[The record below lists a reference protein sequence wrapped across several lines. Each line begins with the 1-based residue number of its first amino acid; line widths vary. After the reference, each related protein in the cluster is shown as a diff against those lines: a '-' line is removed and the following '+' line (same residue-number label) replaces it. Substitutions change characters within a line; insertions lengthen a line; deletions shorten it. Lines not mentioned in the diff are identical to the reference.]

1 MLYKKNSAFSLSDEL
16 FKNPTCEYR
25 GTPFWAWNSE
35 LKLDELERQI
45 DIFKKMGLGGFHMHV
60 RTGMSTTYLSDEFM
74 GLVKGCVEKA
84 KKEEMLAWLYD
95 EDRWPSGAAG
105 GFVTKEE
112 QYRARCLLFTP
123 EPCELEAPDVADVID
138 SCAEGGRNGK
148 GYLIACYDVV
158 LDSEGYLAEYRKID
172 ENEEAKGTKWY
183 AYLKIHAPSPWY
195 NGQTYVNTLD
205 KKSIERFIE
214 VTHERYKEVIGDDF
228 DGAVP
233 AIFTDEPQ
241 FTRKKVMENST
252 DKKDVIMPWT
262 DSLPESY
269 KAQYGED
276 ILAFLPEI
284 FWELPDEK
292 ISSTRYHYH
301 DHICELFTGAFADT
315 CGEWCSKNNIALT
328 GHMMEE
334 PTLNSQCA
342 ALGEAMR
349 SYRGFGIPGIDMLC
363 ANFEFTTAKQAQSA
377 VHQFGREGMLSE
389 LYGVTGWDYDFR
401 GYKLHGDWQAC
412 LGVTVRVPHL
422 SWVAMGGE
430 AKRDYPASI
439 HYQSPWHGEFSYVEN
454 HFARVNSAMTRGKP
468 VIKVGVIHPIESF
481 WLHWGPND
489 KTSLERN
496 CMDEKFRNLTEW
508 LLKGS
513 IDFNFISE
521 SLLPSLCEKGSA
533 PLKVGCMEY
542 DAVIVPDCESLRAST
557 VERLEGFLKAGGK
570 LIFMGS
576 APTVSDGKL
585 SDIGKKLYEKATVI
599 SYDRAELLNILE
611 PERTVTLRY
620 QNGRLTNSFIYQL
633 RQDNDCKWLFIS
645 RCCEPYNKCVVERN
659 DLRISVKGEY
669 YPKVYDTIS
678 GEIFDVPC
686 EYINGCTVIPY
697 TLYDYDSLLLKL
709 CENAKSEFCACAG
722 DAAPEKEVRL
732 PDYVPYTLSERN
744 VLLLDMAEF
753 AVDGGEFSSEEEILR
768 LDNICRKQVGIVPR
782 GGQIV
787 QPWVIEK
794 EVPTHKINLR
804 FTINS
809 EIEYSGAEL
818 AAEDM
823 ETLEIVFNGVPVEN
837 KVTGWY
843 TDKDI
848 KTAALPDIRK
858 GENILEITLPL
869 GTRTNTEWFYILG
882 NFGVKVEGR
891 NKKIIPLPEKLAFGS
906 IINQGLPFF
915 GGNVTYHLEAE
926 SAGDIFVEAT
936 NYKGTLISVAVDG
949 AEQGKIVYPPY
960 TLLTR
965 GLDAGSHKIDIT
977 LFGNRYNAF
986 GPVHLCNDKESWH
999 GPGAWRSSGCQWC
1012 YEYVLRTI
1020 GILNAPIIKV
1030 K

>member
-1 MLYKKNSAFSLSDEL
+1 MLYKKNSVPVLSEEL

-60 RTGMSTTYLSDEFM
+60 RTGMSTPYLTEEFM
-74 GLVKGCVEKA
+74 DLVKGCVKKA

-105 GFVTKEE
+105 GIVTKDEK
-112 QYRARCLLFTP
+112 YRARCLLFTP
-123 EPCELEAPDVADVID
+123 NPCSLDDIGEADVID
-138 SCAEGGRNGK
+138 ACAEGGRNGR
-148 GYLIACYDVV
+148 GHLISCYDVC
-158 LDSEGYLAEYRKID
+158 LDSNGYLASYKRIG

-183 AYLKIHAPSPWY
+183 AYLKIHASSCWY
-195 NGQTYVNTLD
+195 NGQSYVNTLD

-214 VTHERYKEVIGDDF
+214 VTHEKYKEAVGDEF
-228 DGAVP
+228 DETVP

-241 FTRKKVMENST
+241 FTRKKVMGNST
-252 DKKDVIMPWT
+252 DLDDIIMPWT
-262 DSLPESY
+262 DSLPDSY

-276 ILAFLPEI
+276 ILASLPEL
-284 FWELPDEK
+284 FWELPDK
-292 ISSTRYHYH
+292 QISSTRYHYH
-301 DHICELFTGAFADT
+301 DHICELFTQAFADT
-315 CGEWCSKNNIALT
+315 CGDWCKKNNIALT

-334 PTLNSQCA
+334 PTLHSQCA

-363 ANFEFTTAKQAQSA
+363 ARFEFTTAKQAQSA

-439 HYQSPWHGEFSYVEN
+439 HYQSPWYGEFSYLED
-454 HFARVNSAMTRGKP
+454 HFARVNTAMTRGKP
-468 VIKVGVIHPIESF
+468 VVRVGVIHPIESF

-489 KTSLERN
+489 KTQLERSYMN
-496 CMDEKFRNLTEW
+496 EKFENLTSW

-542 DAVIVPDCESLRAST
+542 DAIVVPDCESLRATT
-557 VERLEGFLKAGGK
+557 VERLEAFLNAGGK

-576 APTVSDGKL
+576 APTVSDGVF
-585 SDIGKKLYEKATVI
+585 SDIGKKLYEKAKVI
-599 SYDRAELLNILE
+599 SYDRAELLNALE
-611 PERTVTLRY
+611 SERSVTIRNADGSLS
-620 QNGRLTNSFIYQL
+620 NGFIYQL
-633 RQDNDCKWLFIS
+633 RQDTDCKWLFIS
-645 RCCEPYNKCVVERN
+645 RCEEPYNKCIIREHH
-659 DLRISVKGEY
+659 LRITIKGEY
-669 YPKVYDTIS
+669 LPQVYDTIS
-678 GEIFDVPC
+678 GEIYDIPC
-686 EYINGCTVIPY
+686 EYINGNTVVAK
-697 TLYDYDSLLLKL
+697 TLYDYDSLLLKF
-709 CENAKSEFCACAG
+709 CEGRKAEKTAEAEKALPSE
-722 DAAPEKEVRL
+722 VISL
-732 PDYVPYTLSERN
+732 PDYVPFTLSERN
-744 VLLLDMAEF
+744 VLLLDTAEF
-753 AVDGGEFSSEEEILR
+753 SLDGGEFRAEEEILR
-768 LDNICRKQVGIVPR
+768 LDNICREAVGYSER
-782 GGQIV
+782 GGHVI
-787 QPWVIEK
+787 QPWCLDEEI
-794 EVPTHKINLR
+794 PSHKITLR
-804 FTINS
+804 FRINS
-809 EIEYSGAEL
+809 DIDYYGAEL

-823 ETLEIVFNGVPVEN
+823 ETLAIRFNGKEVSS

-848 KTAALPDIRK
+848 KTAALPEIRK
-858 GENILEITLPL
+858 GENILEIDVPF
-869 GTRTNTEWFYILG
+869 GTRTNTEWCYILG
-882 NFGVKVEGR
+882 SFGVEVNGR
-891 NKKIIPLPEKLAFGS
+891 NKKLIALPEKLAFGS
-906 IINQGLPFF
+906 ILNQGLPFY
-915 GGNVTYHLEAE
+915 GGNITYHLEAE
-926 SAGDIFVEAT
+926 SDGALQIEAT
-936 NYKGTLISVAVDG
+936 NYKGTLISVAIDG
-949 AEQGKIVYPPY
+949 EEKGKIVYPPY
-960 TLLTR
+960 VLLAD
-965 GLDAGSHKIDIT
+965 GLKPGSHKIDIT

-999 GPGAWRSSGCQWC
+999 GPGAWRSSGCAWC
-1012 YEYVLRTI
+1012 YEYVLRTV
-1020 GILNAPIIKV
+1020 GILNSPIIK

>member
-1 MLYKKNSAFSLSDEL
+1 MLYKKNSAPVLSEEL
-16 FKNPTCEYR
+16 FRNPTCEYR

-60 RTGMSTTYLSDEFM
+60 RTGMSTPYLTEEFM
-74 GLVKGCVEKA
+74 DLVKGCVKKA

-105 GFVTKEE
+105 GIVTKDEK
-112 QYRARCLLFTP
+112 YRARCLLFTP
-123 EPCELEAPDVADVID
+123 NPCSLDDIGEADVID
-138 SCAEGGRNGK
+138 ACAEGGRNGR
-148 GYLIACYDVV
+148 GHLISCYDVC
-158 LDSEGYLAEYRKID
+158 LDSNGYLASYKRIG

-183 AYLKIHAPSPWY
+183 AYLKIHASSCWY
-195 NGQTYVNTLD
+195 NGQSYVNTLD

-214 VTHERYKEVIGDDF
+214 VTHEKYKEAVGDEF
-228 DGAVP
+228 DETVP

-241 FTRKKVMENST
+241 FTRKKVMGNST
-252 DKKDVIMPWT
+252 DLDDIIMPWT
-262 DSLPESY
+262 DSLPDSY

-276 ILAFLPEI
+276 ILASLPEL
-284 FWELPDEK
+284 FWELPDK
-292 ISSTRYHYH
+292 QISSTRYHYH
-301 DHICELFTGAFADT
+301 DHICELFTQAFADT
-315 CGEWCSKNNIALT
+315 CGDWCKKNNIALT

-334 PTLNSQCA
+334 PTLHSQCA

-363 ANFEFTTAKQAQSA
+363 ARFEFTTAKQAQSA

-439 HYQSPWHGEFSYVEN
+439 HYQSPWYGEFSYLED
-454 HFARVNSAMTRGKP
+454 HFARVNTAMTRGKP
-468 VIKVGVIHPIESF
+468 IVKVGVIHPIESF

-489 KTSLERN
+489 KTQLERSYMN
-496 CMDEKFRNLTEW
+496 EKFENLTSW

-542 DAVIVPDCESLRAST
+542 DAIVVPDCESLRATT
-557 VERLEGFLKAGGK
+557 VERLEAFLNAGGK

-576 APTVSDGKL
+576 APTVSDGVF
-585 SDIGKKLYEKATVI
+585 SDIGKKLYEKAKVI
-599 SYDRAELLNILE
+599 SYDRAELLNALE
-611 PERTVTLRY
+611 SERSVTIRNADGSLSD
-620 QNGRLTNSFIYQL
+620 GFIYQL
-633 RQDNDCKWLFIS
+633 RQDTDCKWLFIS
-645 RCCEPYNKCVVERN
+645 RCEEPYNKCIIREHH
-659 DLRISVKGEY
+659 LRITIKGEY
-669 YPKVYDTIS
+669 MPQVYDTIS
-678 GEIFDVPC
+678 GEIYDIPC
-686 EYINGCTVIPY
+686 EYINGNTVVAK
-697 TLYDYDSLLLKL
+697 TLYDYDSLLLKF
-709 CENAKSEFCACAG
+709 CEGRKAEKTAEAEKALPSE
-722 DAAPEKEVRL
+722 VVSL
-732 PDYVPYTLSERN
+732 PDYVPFTLSERN
-744 VLLLDMAEF
+744 VLLLDTAEF
-753 AVDGGEFSSEEEILR
+753 SLDGGEFRAEEEILR
-768 LDNICRKQVGIVPR
+768 LDNICREAVGYSER
-782 GGQIV
+782 GGHVI
-787 QPWVIEK
+787 QPWCLDEEI
-794 EVPTHKINLR
+794 PSHKITLR
-804 FTINS
+804 FRINS
-809 EIEYSGAEL
+809 DIDYSGAEL

-823 ETLEIVFNGVPVEN
+823 ETLSIRFNGKEVSN

-848 KTAALPDIRK
+848 KTAALPEIRK
-858 GENILEITLPL
+858 GENILEIDVPF
-869 GTRTNTEWFYILG
+869 GTRTNTEWCYILG
-882 NFGVKVEGR
+882 NFGVEVNGR
-891 NKKIIPLPEKLAFGS
+891 NKKLIALPEKLAFGS
-906 IINQGLPFF
+906 ILNQGLPFY
-915 GGNVTYHLEAE
+915 GGNITYHLEAE
-926 SAGDIFVEAT
+926 SNGALQIEAT

-949 AEQGKIVYPPY
+949 AEKGKIVYPPY
-960 TLLTR
+960 VLLAD
-965 GLDAGSHKIDIT
+965 GLKPGSHKIDIT

-999 GPGAWRSSGCQWC
+999 GPGAWRSSGCAWC
-1012 YEYVLRTI
+1012 YEYVLRTV
-1020 GILNAPIIKV
+1020 GILNSPIIK

>member
-1 MLYKKNSAFSLSDEL
+1 MLYKKNSAPVLSDEL
-16 FKNPTCEYR
+16 FRNPTCEYR

-45 DIFKKMGLGGFHMHV
+45 DIFKEMGLGGFHMHV
-60 RTGMSTTYLSDEFM
+60 RTGMSTPYLNDEFM

-105 GFVTKEE
+105 GLVTKDEKH
-112 QYRARCLLFTP
+112 RARCLLFTT
-123 EPCELEAPDVADVID
+123 EPCSLEEADKADVID
-138 SCAEGGRNGK
+138 SRAEGGRSGK
-148 GYLIACYDVV
+148 GYLISCYDVK
-158 LDSEGYLAEYRKID
+158 LDKDGFLEEYKRIGEKDEAE
-172 ENEEAKGTKWY
+172 GTKWY

-195 NGQTYVNTLD
+195 NNQTYVDTLS
-205 KKSIERFIE
+205 KASIERFVE
-214 VTHERYKEVIGDDF
+214 LTHEKYKEAVGDEF
-228 DGAVP
+228 DNTVP

-241 FTRKKVMENST
+241 FTRKNTFGNST
-252 DKKDVIMPWT
+252 DKKDVVMPWT
-262 DSLPESY
+262 DSLPDSY

-276 ILAFLPEI
+276 ILASLPEI
-284 FWELPDEK
+284 FWELPDK
-292 ISSTRYHYH
+292 KVSSTRYHYH
-301 DHICELFTGAFADT
+301 DHICQLFTEAFADT
-315 CGEWCSKNNIALT
+315 CGDWCRENNIALT

-334 PTLNSQCA
+334 PTLHSQCA

-363 ANFEFTTAKQAQSA
+363 ARFEFTTAKQAQSA
-377 VHQFGREGMLSE
+377 VHQFGREAMLSE

-439 HYQSPWHGEFSYVEN
+439 HYQSPWYGEFSYIEN
-454 HFARVNSAMTRGKP
+454 HFARVNTAMTRGKP
-468 VIKVGVIHPIESF
+468 VVKVGVIHPIESF

-489 KTSLERN
+489 KTALERSYMN
-496 CMDEKFRNLTEW
+496 DKFENLTSW

-521 SLLPSLCEKGSA
+521 SLLPSLCEKGGA

-557 VERLEGFLKAGGK
+557 VERLEAFRKAGGK

-576 APTVSDGKL
+576 APTVSDGAF
-585 SDIGKKLYEKATVI
+585 SDIGKKLYEKSQVI
-599 SYDRAELLNILE
+599 SYDRAELLNALE
-611 PERTVTLRY
+611 AERTVTIRKA
-620 QNGRLTNSFIYQL
+620 NGSLSDGFIYQL

-645 RCCEPYNKCVVERN
+645 RCEEPFNKCIVN
-659 DLRISVKGEY
+659 AHDLRISVKGEY
-669 YPKVYDTIS
+669 LPKVYDTVS
-678 GEIFDVPC
+678 GEIYDIPC
-686 EYINGCTVIPY
+686 EYINGNTVISK

-709 CENAKSEFCACAG
+709 CEGAKAESGASAEKAV
-722 DAAPEKEVRL
+722 PEMEIGF
-732 PDYVPYTLSERN
+732 PSYVPYTLSERN
-744 VLLLDMAEF
+744 VLLLDTAEF
-753 AVDGGEFSSEEEILR
+753 SLDGGEFSPEEEILR
-768 LDNICRKQVGIVPR
+768 LDNVCRKAVGYPER
-782 GGQIV
+782 GGSV
-787 QPWVIEK
+787 AQPWTLEK
-794 EVPTHKINLR
+794 ENPAHKITLR
-804 FTINS
+804 FTVNS
-809 EIEYSGAEL
+809 DIDYAGAEL

-823 ETLEIVFNGVPVEN
+823 EALEIKFNGESVGN

-848 KTAALPDIRK
+848 KTAALPEIRK
-858 GENILEITLPL
+858 GENILEITVPF
-869 GTRTNTEWFYILG
+869 GTRTNTEWCYILG
-882 NFGVKVEGR
+882 NFGVKVDGK
-891 NKKIIPLPEKLAFGS
+891 NKKLIALPEKLAFGS
-906 IINQGLPFF
+906 IIGQGLPFY
-915 GGNVTYHLEAE
+915 GGNITYHLEAE
-926 SAGDIFVEAT
+926 ADDALYIETT
-936 NYKGTLISVAVDG
+936 NYKGTLISVAIDG
-949 AEQGKIVYPPY
+949 EEKGKIVYPPY
-960 TLLTR
+960 NILVENLK
-965 GLDAGSHKIDIT
+965 AGNHKIDIT

-999 GPGAWRSSGCQWC
+999 GPGAWRSEGCRWC
-1012 YEYVLRTI
+1012 YEYVLRPV
-1020 GILNAPIIKV
+1020 GILNSPIIK

>member
-1 MLYKKNSAFSLSDEL
+1 MLYKKNSAPVLSEEL

-60 RTGMSTTYLSDEFM
+60 RTGMSTPYLTEEFM
-74 GLVKGCVEKA
+74 DLVKGCVKKA

-105 GFVTKEE
+105 GIVTKDEK
-112 QYRARCLLFTP
+112 YRARCLLFTP
-123 EPCELEAPDVADVID
+123 NPCSLDDIGEADVID
-138 SCAEGGRNGK
+138 ACAEGGRNGR
-148 GYLIACYDVV
+148 GHLISCYDVC
-158 LDSEGYLAEYRKID
+158 LDSNGYLASYKRIG

-183 AYLKIHAPSPWY
+183 AYLKIHASSCWY
-195 NGQTYVNTLD
+195 NGQSYVNTLD
-205 KKSIERFIE
+205 KKSIERFVE
-214 VTHERYKEVIGDDF
+214 VTHEKYKEAVGDEF
-228 DGAVP
+228 DETVP

-241 FTRKKVMENST
+241 FTRKKVMGNST
-252 DKKDVIMPWT
+252 DLDDIIMPWT
-262 DSLPESY
+262 DSLPDSY

-276 ILAFLPEI
+276 ILASLPEL
-284 FWELPDEK
+284 FWELPDK
-292 ISSTRYHYH
+292 QISSTRYHYH
-301 DHICELFTGAFADT
+301 DHICELFTQAFADT
-315 CGEWCSKNNIALT
+315 CGDWCKKNNIALT

-334 PTLNSQCA
+334 PTLHSQCA

-363 ANFEFTTAKQAQSA
+363 ARFEFTTAKQAQSA

-439 HYQSPWHGEFSYVEN
+439 HYQSPWYGEFSYLED
-454 HFARVNSAMTRGKP
+454 HFARVNTAMTRGKP
-468 VIKVGVIHPIESF
+468 VVRVGVIHPIESF

-489 KTSLERN
+489 KTQLERSYMN
-496 CMDEKFRNLTEW
+496 EKFENLTSW

-542 DAVIVPDCESLRAST
+542 DAIVVPDCESLRATT
-557 VERLEGFLKAGGK
+557 VERLEAFLNAGGK

-576 APTVSDGKL
+576 APTVSDGVF
-585 SDIGKKLYEKATVI
+585 SDIGKKLYEKAKVI
-599 SYDRAELLNILE
+599 SYDRAELLNALE
-611 PERTVTLRY
+611 SERSVTIRNADGSLSD
-620 QNGRLTNSFIYQL
+620 GFIYQL
-633 RQDNDCKWLFIS
+633 RQDTDCKWLFIS
-645 RCCEPYNKCVVERN
+645 RCEEPYNKCIIREHH
-659 DLRISVKGEY
+659 LRITIKGEY
-669 YPKVYDTIS
+669 MPQVYDTIS
-678 GEIFDVPC
+678 GEIYDIPC
-686 EYINGCTVIPY
+686 EYINGNTVVAK
-697 TLYDYDSLLLKL
+697 TLYDYDSLLLKF
-709 CENAKSEFCACAG
+709 CEGRKAEKTAEAEKALPSE
-722 DAAPEKEVRL
+722 VVSL
-732 PDYVPYTLSERN
+732 PDYVPFTLSERN
-744 VLLLDMAEF
+744 VLLLDTAEF
-753 AVDGGEFSSEEEILR
+753 SLDGGEFRAEEEILR
-768 LDNICRKQVGIVPR
+768 LDNICREAVGYSER
-782 GGQIV
+782 GGHVI
-787 QPWVIEK
+787 QPWCLDEEI
-794 EVPTHKINLR
+794 PSHKITLR
-804 FTINS
+804 FRINS
-809 EIEYSGAEL
+809 DIDYSGAEL

-823 ETLEIVFNGVPVEN
+823 ETLSIRFNGKEVSN

-848 KTAALPDIRK
+848 KTAALPEIRK
-858 GENILEITLPL
+858 GENILEIDVPF
-869 GTRTNTEWFYILG
+869 GTRTNTEWCYILG
-882 NFGVKVEGR
+882 NFGVEVNGR
-891 NKKIIPLPEKLAFGS
+891 NKKLIALPEKLAFGS
-906 IINQGLPFF
+906 ILNQGLPFY
-915 GGNVTYHLEAE
+915 GGNITYHLEAE
-926 SAGDIFVEAT
+926 SNGALQIEAT

-949 AEQGKIVYPPY
+949 AEKGKIVYPPY
-960 TLLTR
+960 VLLAD
-965 GLDAGSHKIDIT
+965 GLKPGSHKIDIT

-999 GPGAWRSSGCQWC
+999 GPGAWRSSGCAWC
-1012 YEYVLRTI
+1012 YEYVLRNI
-1020 GILNAPIIKV
+1020 GILNSPIIK

>member
-1 MLYKKNSAFSLSDEL
+1 MLYKKNSASVLSEEL

-60 RTGMSTTYLSDEFM
+60 RTGMSTPYLTEEFM
-74 GLVKGCVEKA
+74 DLVKGCVKKA

-105 GFVTKEE
+105 GIVTKDEK
-112 QYRARCLLFTP
+112 YRARCLLFTP
-123 EPCELEAPDVADVID
+123 NPCSLDDIGEADVID
-138 SCAEGGRNGK
+138 ACAEGGRNGR
-148 GYLIACYDVV
+148 GHLISCYDVC
-158 LDSEGYLAEYRKID
+158 LDSNGYLASYKRIG

-183 AYLKIHAPSPWY
+183 AYLKIHASSCWY
-195 NGQTYVNTLD
+195 NGQSYVNTLD

-214 VTHERYKEVIGDDF
+214 VTHEKYKEAVGDEF
-228 DGAVP
+228 DETVP

-241 FTRKKVMENST
+241 FTRKKVMGNST
-252 DKKDVIMPWT
+252 DLDDIIMPWT
-262 DSLPESY
+262 DSLPDSY

-276 ILAFLPEI
+276 ILASLPEL
-284 FWELPDEK
+284 FWELPDK
-292 ISSTRYHYH
+292 QISSTRYHYH
-301 DHICELFTGAFADT
+301 DHICELFTQAFADT
-315 CGEWCSKNNIALT
+315 CGDWCKKNNIALT

-334 PTLNSQCA
+334 PTLHSQCA

-363 ANFEFTTAKQAQSA
+363 ARFEFTTAKQAQSA

-439 HYQSPWHGEFSYVEN
+439 HYQSPWHGEFSYLED
-454 HFARVNSAMTRGKP
+454 HFARVNTAMTRGKP
-468 VIKVGVIHPIESF
+468 IVKVGVIHPIESF

-489 KTSLERN
+489 KTQLERSYMN
-496 CMDEKFRNLTEW
+496 EKFENLTSW

-542 DAVIVPDCESLRAST
+542 DAIVVPDCESLRATT
-557 VERLEGFLKAGGK
+557 VERLEAFLNAGGK

-576 APTVSDGKL
+576 APTVSDGVF
-585 SDIGKKLYEKATVI
+585 SDIGKKLYEKAKVI
-599 SYDRAELLNILE
+599 SYDRAELLNALE
-611 PERTVTLRY
+611 SERSVTIRNADGSLS
-620 QNGRLTNSFIYQL
+620 NGFIYQL
-633 RQDNDCKWLFIS
+633 RQDTDCKWLFIS
-645 RCCEPYNKCVVERN
+645 RCEEPYNKCIVNEHH
-659 DLRISVKGEY
+659 LRITIKGEY
-669 YPKVYDTIS
+669 LPQVYDTIS
-678 GEIFDVPC
+678 GEIYDIPC
-686 EYINGCTVIPY
+686 EYINGNTVVAK
-697 TLYDYDSLLLKL
+697 TLYDYDSLLLKF
-709 CENAKSEFCACAG
+709 CEGRKAEKTAEAEKALPSE
-722 DAAPEKEVRL
+722 VISL
-732 PDYVPYTLSERN
+732 PDYVPFTLSERN
-744 VLLLDMAEF
+744 VLLLDTAEF
-753 AVDGGEFSSEEEILR
+753 SLDGGEFRTEEEILR
-768 LDNICRKQVGIVPR
+768 LDNICREAVGYSER
-782 GGQIV
+782 GGHVI
-787 QPWVIEK
+787 QPWCLDEEI
-794 EVPTHKINLR
+794 PSHKITLR
-804 FTINS
+804 FRINS
-809 EIEYSGAEL
+809 DIDYYGAEL

-823 ETLEIVFNGVPVEN
+823 ETLAIRFNGKEVSS

-848 KTAALPDIRK
+848 KTAALPEIRK
-858 GENILEITLPL
+858 GENILEIDVPF
-869 GTRTNTEWFYILG
+869 GTRTNTEWCYILG
-882 NFGVKVEGR
+882 NFGVEVNGR
-891 NKKIIPLPEKLAFGS
+891 NKKLIALPEKLAFGS
-906 IINQGLPFF
+906 ILNQGLPFY
-915 GGNVTYHLEAE
+915 GGNITYHLEAE
-926 SAGDIFVEAT
+926 SNGALQIEAT
-936 NYKGTLISVAVDG
+936 NYKGTLISVAIDG
-949 AEQGKIVYPPY
+949 EEKGKIVYPPY
-960 TLLTR
+960 VLLAD
-965 GLDAGSHKIDIT
+965 GLKPGSHKIDIT

-999 GPGAWRSSGCQWC
+999 GPGAWRSSGCAWC
-1012 YEYVLRTI
+1012 YEYVLRTV
-1020 GILNAPIIKV
+1020 GILNSPIIK

>member
-1 MLYKKNSAFSLSDEL
+1 MLYKKNSAPVLSEEL
-16 FKNPTCEYR
+16 FRNPTCEYR

-60 RTGMSTTYLSDEFM
+60 RTGMSTPYLTDEFM
-74 GLVKGCVEKA
+74 NLVKGCVKKA

-105 GFVTKEE
+105 GIVTKDEK
-112 QYRARCLLFTP
+112 YRARCLLFTP
-123 EPCELEAPDVADVID
+123 NPCSLDDIGEADVID
-138 SCAEGGRNGK
+138 ACAEGGRNGR
-148 GYLIACYDVV
+148 GHLISCYDVC
-158 LDSEGYLAEYRKID
+158 LDSNGYLASYKRIG

-183 AYLKIHAPSPWY
+183 AYLKIHASSCWY
-195 NGQTYVNTLD
+195 NGQSYVNTLD

-214 VTHERYKEVIGDDF
+214 VTHEKYKEAVGDEF
-228 DGAVP
+228 DETVP

-241 FTRKKVMENST
+241 FTRKKVMGNST
-252 DKKDVIMPWT
+252 DLDDIIMPWT
-262 DSLPESY
+262 DSLPDSY

-276 ILAFLPEI
+276 ILASLPEL
-284 FWELPDEK
+284 FWELPDK
-292 ISSTRYHYH
+292 QISSTRYHYH
-301 DHICELFTGAFADT
+301 DHICELFTQAFADT
-315 CGEWCSKNNIALT
+315 CGDWCKKNNIALT

-334 PTLNSQCA
+334 PTLHSQCA

-363 ANFEFTTAKQAQSA
+363 ARFEFTTAKQAQSA

-439 HYQSPWHGEFSYVEN
+439 HYQSPWHGEFSYLED
-454 HFARVNSAMTRGKP
+454 HFARVNTAMTRGKP
-468 VIKVGVIHPIESF
+468 IVKVGVIHPIESF

-489 KTSLERN
+489 KTQLERSYMN
-496 CMDEKFRNLTEW
+496 EKFENLTSW

-542 DAVIVPDCESLRAST
+542 DAIVVPDCESLRATT
-557 VERLEGFLKAGGK
+557 VERLEAFLNAGGK

-576 APTVSDGKL
+576 APTVSDGVF
-585 SDIGKKLYEKATVI
+585 SDIGKKLYEKAKVI
-599 SYDRAELLNILE
+599 SYDRAELLNALE
-611 PERTVTLRY
+611 SERSVTIRNADGSLSD
-620 QNGRLTNSFIYQL
+620 GFIYQL
-633 RQDNDCKWLFIS
+633 RQDTDCKWLFIS
-645 RCCEPYNKCVVERN
+645 RCEEPYNKCIIREHH
-659 DLRISVKGEY
+659 LRITIKGEY
-669 YPKVYDTIS
+669 LPQVYDTIS
-678 GEIFDVPC
+678 GEIYDIPC
-686 EYINGCTVIPY
+686 EYINGNTVVAK
-697 TLYDYDSLLLKL
+697 TLYDYDSLLLKF
-709 CENAKSEFCACAG
+709 CEGRKAEKTAEAEKALPSE
-722 DAAPEKEVRL
+722 VISL
-732 PDYVPYTLSERN
+732 PDYVPFTLSERN
-744 VLLLDMAEF
+744 VLLLDTAEF
-753 AVDGGEFSSEEEILR
+753 SLDGGEFRAEEEILR
-768 LDNICRKQVGIVPR
+768 LDNICREAVGYSER
-782 GGQIV
+782 GGHVI
-787 QPWVIEK
+787 QPWCLDEEI
-794 EVPTHKINLR
+794 PSHKITLR
-804 FTINS
+804 FRINS
-809 EIEYSGAEL
+809 DIDYYGAEL

-823 ETLEIVFNGVPVEN
+823 ETLAIRFNGKEVSS

-848 KTAALPDIRK
+848 KTAALPEIRK
-858 GENILEITLPL
+858 GENILEIDVPF
-869 GTRTNTEWFYILG
+869 GTRTNTEWCYILG
-882 NFGVKVEGR
+882 SFGVEVNGR
-891 NKKIIPLPEKLAFGS
+891 NKKLIALPEKLAFGS
-906 IINQGLPFF
+906 ILNQGLPFY
-915 GGNVTYHLEAE
+915 GGNITYHLEAE
-926 SAGDIFVEAT
+926 SNGALQIEAT

-949 AEQGKIVYPPY
+949 EEKGKIVYPPY
-960 TLLTR
+960 VLLAD
-965 GLDAGSHKIDIT
+965 GLKPGSHKIDIT

-999 GPGAWRSSGCQWC
+999 GPGAWRSSGCAWC
-1012 YEYVLRTI
+1012 YEYVLRTV
-1020 GILNAPIIKV
+1020 GILNSPIIK